1 MKLLPK
7 VTAQAKAGTVLVIL
21 HDVEAEALFETQVDT
36 PLEANAER
44 LGDTPGDVES
54 KRLFDTLAKS
64 RDPREKLWVKNRKRH
79 LLVEVEAKTLSDIIL
94 IGEPTGRGR
103 TPLQLATH

>member
-44 LGDTPGDVES
+44 LGDTQGNVQGNGVSDALAV
-54 KRLFDTLAKS
+54 TLK
-64 RDPREKLWVKNRKRH
+64 EF
-79 LLVEVEAKTLSDIIL
+79 
-94 IGEPTGRGR
+94 
-103 TPLQLATH
+103 

>member
-7 VTAQAKAGTVLVIL
+7 VTAQAKAGTVHVIL

-44 LGDTPGDVES
+44 LGDTPGDVQG
-54 KRLFDTLAKS
+54 KRLFDTLAES
-64 RDPREKLWVKNRKRH
+64 RDPREKTIGKKQ
-79 LLVEVEAKTLSDIIL
+79 EETLDC
-94 IGEPTGRGR
+94 RGGG
-103 TPLQLATH
+103 

>member
-21 HDVEAEALFETQVDT
+21 HDVEAKALFETQVDT

-44 LGDTPGDVES
+44 LGDTPGDVQS
-54 KRLFDTLAKS
+54 KRLFDTLAES
-64 RDPREKLWVKNRKRH
+64 RDPREKLWVKNRKRY
-79 LLVEVEAKTLSDIIL
+79 LLAEVEAKTLSDIIL
-94 IGEPTGRGR
+94 IGEPTY
-103 TPLQLATH
+103 

>member
-1 MKLLPK
+1 MLPK

-21 HDVEAEALFETQVDT
+21 YDVEAEALFETQVDT

-54 KRLFDTLAKS
+54 KRLFDTLAES
-64 RDPREKLWVKNRKRH
+64 RDSREKLWVKNRKRH
-79 LLVEVEAKTLSDIIL
+79 LLAEVEAKTLCDIIL
-94 IGEPTGRGR
+94 IGEPTYWSR
-103 TPLQLATH
+103 